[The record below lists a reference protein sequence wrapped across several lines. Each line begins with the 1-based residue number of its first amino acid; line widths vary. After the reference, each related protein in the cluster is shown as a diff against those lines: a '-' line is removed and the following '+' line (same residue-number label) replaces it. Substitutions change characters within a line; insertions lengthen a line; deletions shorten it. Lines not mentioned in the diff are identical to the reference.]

1 MRVGTLAV
9 LALILSRAAGAAT
22 LHVPADYPTIG
33 AATAAAG
40 PGDSIL
46 VAPGTYNERFTLGPG
61 QDGVKIHSES
71 GPAVT
76 IIDGGY
82 TGPVVSMTLVGSG
95 TELAGFTITRGGHNS
110 SLPPDLGAGI
120 RLDRASPTIENVIVT
135 KCKANQGAIYSLN
148 GSAVINHSLITG
160 NTSQQGGG
168 IYIEGGAPTVLAD
181 SITNNQAYT
190 GAGIYLVSS
199 SAHVQNNVFQGNS
212 AVSEG
217 SGGGAYVAQMTG
229 GSFQD
234 NVLDSNVGR
243 RGAGIYV
250 VGPAAISSNTITNNR
265 AIADS
270 EGGGIFIGDGSPTV
284 SNNTIA
290 NNTGYLGA
298 GMFVGRCSPVVESN
312 VFRENDAGS
321 GGGGGAY
328 LNFLTGGSFRNN
340 QLLSN
345 QANGGGGLI
354 IDAGSFP
361 IQGNVF
367 LQNGAAQGGGIYD
380 YDDNSSLVEDNQF
393 LSNRGGGI
401 YLNHCNPTIHRN
413 LFQDNDSP
421 LGPGGGIDVVLSSP
435 AIDLN
440 LVLRNHSGTHGG
452 GISIGGGSP
461 VLTGNTMVLN
471 KADVSGGNVYVE
483 GQSVVSLTN
492 NILSHS
498 PQQGLF
504 QNGSN
509 TVTLS
514 CNDVSNNAGGN
525 YTGVADPTGTNGN
538 ISLDPLFCNL
548 IALDVHLAQISP
560 CTAANAPAGCSLI
573 GALDIG
579 CQGQVRT
586 EVTTWGSMKARYR

>member
-1 MRVGTLAV
+1 MRVVTMAA
-9 LALILSRAAGAAT
+9 LALILSQTAGAAT
-22 LHVPADYPTIG
+22 LHVPSDYPTIG
-33 AATAAAG
+33 AATAVAVS
-40 PGDSIL
+40 GDEVL
-46 VAPGTYNERFTLGPG
+46 VAPGTYNERFALGPA

-71 GPAVT
+71 GPAIT

-82 TGPVVSMTLVGSG
+82 AGSVVSMTLVGPG
-95 TELAGFTITRGGHNS
+95 TELAGFTITRGGHIS
-110 SLPPDLGAGI
+110 SFPPDLGAGI

-135 KCKANQGAIYSLN
+135 QCKANQGAIYSVN
-148 GSAVINHSLITG
+148 GSAVIHHSLISG
-160 NTSQQGGG
+160 NTSQMGGG
-168 IYIEGGAPTVLAD
+168 IYLQGGAPTVLAD
-181 SITNNQAYT
+181 SITSNRAST
-190 GAGIYLVSS
+190 GGGIYLVST

-212 AVSEG
+212 AAPIEG
-217 SGGGAYVAQMTG
+217 SGGGAYVAQLAG

-243 RGAGIYV
+243 RGAGIYL
-250 VGPAAISSNTITNNR
+250 VGPAAISSNTITNNG
-265 AIADS
+265 ATDA
-270 EGGGIFIGDGSPTV
+270 GGGIFIGDGSPTI

-290 NNTGYLGA
+290 NNTCYLGA
-298 GMFVGRCSPVVESN
+298 GMFVARCSPVVEGN
-312 VFRENDAGS
+312 VFRGNDAGS

-328 LNFLTGGSFRNN
+328 LNVLTGGSFRDN

-345 QANGGGGLI
+345 QANLGGGLI

-361 IQGNVF
+361 IQGNLF
-367 LQNGAAQGGGIYD
+367 QQNKAAQGGGIYD

-393 LSNRGGGI
+393 LSNGGGGI
-401 YLNHCNPTIHRN
+401 YLNRCNPTIHRN

-421 LGPGGGIDVVLSSP
+421 LGPGGGMDVVVASP
-435 AIDLN
+435 AIAQN
-440 LVLRNHSGTHGG
+440 LVVRNHSGTHGG
-452 GISIGGGSP
+452 GISIAGGSP

-471 KADVSGGNVYVE
+471 KADMSGGNVYVE
-483 GQSVVSLTN
+483 GQSVVTLTN

-498 PQQGLF
+498 PQQGLL

-525 YTGVADPTGTNGN
+525 YSGLADPTGSNGN

-548 IALDVHLAQISP
+548 IALDVHLSSTSP
-560 CTAANAPAGCSLI
+560 CTASNAPAGCGLI

-579 CQGQVRT
+579 CEGPVRT
-586 EVTTWGSMKARYR
+586 EPTTWGGLKARYR

>member
-1 MRVGTLAV
+1 MRVVTLAV
-9 LALILSRAAGAAT
+9 LALMFSQAAGAVT

-46 VAPGTYNERFTLGPG
+46 VAGGTYNERFTIGPG

-71 GPAVT
+71 GAAVT

-82 TGPVVSMTLVGSG
+82 TGSVVSMTLVGPG
-95 TELAGFTITRGGHNS
+95 TELAGFTITRGGHNP

-135 KCKANQGAIYSLN
+135 QCKENQGAIYSLN

-212 AVSEG
+212 AVNEG
-217 SGGGAYVAQMTG
+217 SGGGAYVAQLTG

-243 RGAGIYV
+243 RGAGIYL
-250 VGPAAISSNTITNNR
+250 VGPAAISSNTMTNNR
-265 AIADS
+265 AIE

-298 GMFVGRCSPVVESN
+298 GMFVARCSPVVEGN
-312 VFRENDAGS
+312 VFRGNDAGN

-328 LNFLTGGSFRNN
+328 LNVLTGGSFRDN

-345 QANGGGGLI
+345 QANGGGGLL

-361 IQGNVF
+361 IQGNLF
-367 LQNGAAQGGGIYD
+367 QQNRAAQGGGIYD
-380 YDDNSSLVEDNQF
+380 YDGNSSLVEDNQF
-393 LSNRGGGI
+393 LSNGGGGV
-401 YLNHCNPTIHRN
+401 YLNGCNPTIHRN
-413 LFQDNDSP
+413 LFQDNDNP
-421 LGPGGGIDVVLSSP
+421 LGPGGGIDMVGASP
-435 AIDLN
+435 SISQN

-452 GISIGGGSP
+452 GISIEGSA

-471 KADVSGGNVYVE
+471 RADLGGGNVYVE
-483 GQSVVSLTN
+483 GQSVATLTN

-498 PQQGLF
+498 PQQGLSL
-504 QNGSN
+504 NGPN

-525 YTGVADPTGTNGN
+525 YSGLADPTGTNGN